1 MKEDS
6 EAALQILTE
15 SSSQAGIVKNGPQRF
30 QTRTSTGRV
39 VALLV
44 TAKHQQDSASTD
56 HYTACITLS
65 VNSQCSTGDRGTRSP
80 KSRMGNRPLQ
90 HFPHIWAANAWDG
103 VNRWI
108 CSVCI
113 YLTLFSSIW
122 SLTLSPLTHS
132 LICTANAVFQSTGL
146 VSCLSLCCSE
156 DFPPAPPNNFH
167 ESDFYPYPPSVLSLG
182 PVLTFKLDKLKVIT
196 EWKEQG

>member
-1 MKEDS
+1 MGPKGFRQEPQQAELWHCWWRLS
-6 EAALQILTE
+6 TNRTVPALTITL
-15 SSSQAGIVKNGPQRF
+15 P
-30 QTRTSTGRV
+30 
-39 VALLV
+39 
-44 TAKHQQDSASTD
+44 ASP
-56 HYTACITLS
+56 LS